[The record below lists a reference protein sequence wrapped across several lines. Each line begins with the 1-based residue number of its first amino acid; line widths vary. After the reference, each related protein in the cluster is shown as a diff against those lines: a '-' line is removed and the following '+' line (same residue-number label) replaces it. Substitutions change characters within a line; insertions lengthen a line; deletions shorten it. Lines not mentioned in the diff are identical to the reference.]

1 MSGDQGADVVVVKFA
16 EKTVIQA
23 KRFTG
28 NVGNFAVQEIMAA
41 ISMYQAQK
49 GMVIT
54 NSYFTPSAR
63 DLANVNNIELV
74 DRDDLDEL
82 IIKHW

>member
-1 MSGDQGADVVVVKFA
+1 
-16 EKTVIQA
+16 
-23 KRFTG
+23 
-28 NVGNFAVQEIMAA
+28 MAA